1 MSRKSLL
8 SSVAAA
14 LGLGA
19 LSINL
24 QSAPAKRPGTPA
36 NPDIT
41 EGTLVRLDRDGRPV
55 DLCPLKHTDVN
66 GQISGFLARV
76 SVTQE
81 FVNTSREAIEAVY
94 KFPLPSDAAV
104 DDMEMVIG
112 KRTIK
117 GLIKEKQ
124 EARKMF
130 EDARNSGRTAALL
143 DQERPNIFTQSV
155 TNIPAGET
163 VRITIQ
169 YVETMKYEDGAYE
182 FVFPMVVGPRYTP
195 ASMSDPGSV
204 LPKRT
209 PEGTRAGHDINVK
222 VTVDAGMP
230 LGKVASTTHDVDV
243 LKSDASHALIA
254 LRNAQSIPNKDFIV
268 RYDVAGAKVQDAVLT
283 HSDKRGGFLSLVLQP
298 PARVAESEVTPKEIV
313 FVVDT
318 SGSMH
323 GFPLEKS
330 KEVIEH
336 AFRGLHPRDTFNLI
350 TFSGDEHILFP
361 KPVPAT
367 PENIRI
373 AWEFMRNRDGRG
385 GTEMMK
391 AIKASLD
398 PSDAQD
404 HIRVVCFM
412 TDGEVGNDFEI
423 LAEVQKHPK
432 ARVFA
437 FGIGSSINRFLL
449 DGMARY
455 GRGEVQYVGLQDD
468 GSAAAKLFHER
479 VRTPVL
485 TDIEIDWN
493 GLPVQ
498 DVFPSRIPDLFSAK
512 PVVLSAR
519 YSHAAS
525 GTIRLKGKIAGKPF
539 VREIA
544 VNLAGEEKKHDVLA
558 TLWARRK
565 VADLMASDFDSMQ
578 RGNGRPETKS
588 EITRLGLEYR
598 LMTQFT
604 SFIAVEDRVVNEGG
618 KPKVI
623 AVPVEMPE
631 GVSYSG
637 VYGQQAPA
645 TSSGTVAFRSILPSF
660 GRGAGAPMSAPPPP
674 NPRQREV
681 EAKAA
686 DRAQF
691 DAPKAPEP
699 RQISKLHPDLLKLA
713 PTATVNVEVW
723 LNVTNAEVIAKLKK
737 AGLTI
742 VSQPSG
748 GALVIGRI
756 TASQLSQLEALDE
769 VRFIGPARK

>member
-19 LSINL
+19 LTLNL
-24 QSAPAKRPGTPA
+24 QGTPPKRPGAPGK

-41 EGTLVRLDRDGRPV
+41 EGTLVRLDREGRAV

-104 DDMEMVIG
+104 DDMEMMVG
-112 KRTIK
+112 KRVIK

-124 EARKMF
+124 EARKMY

-155 TNIPAGET
+155 TNIAPGET

-169 YVETMKYEDGAYE
+169 YVETMKYEDGSYE

-195 ASMSDPGSV
+195 ASMSDPAAV
-204 LPKRT
+204 LPNRT
-209 PEGTRAGHDINVK
+209 SEGTRAGHDINLK
-222 VTVDAGMP
+222 ITLDAGLP
-230 LGKVASTTHDVDV
+230 LGKIVSTTHDVDV
-243 LKSDASHALIA
+243 LKSGQSHALVA
-254 LRNAQSIPNKDFIV
+254 LRNVQTIPNKDFII
-268 RYDVAGAKVQDAVLT
+268 RYDVAGAKVQDAILA
-283 HSDKRGGFLSLVLQP
+283 HADKRGGFLSLVLQP
-298 PARVAESEVTPKEIV
+298 PARVQESEVTPKEIV

-323 GFPLEKS
+323 GFPLEKT
-330 KEVIEH
+330 KEVIER
-336 AFRGLHPRDTFNLI
+336 AFQGLHPRDTFNLI

-367 PENIRI
+367 PENIKI
-373 AWEFMRNRDGRG
+373 AWEFMRNRSGRG

-398 PSDAQD
+398 PSDA
-404 HIRVVCFM
+404 HGHMRVVCFM

-449 DGMARY
+449 DGMARQ

-498 DVFPSRIPDLFSAK
+498 DVFPARIPDLFSAK

-519 YSHAAS
+519 YSHAAQ

-544 VNLAGEEKKHDVLA
+544 VQLPGDEKKHDVLA

-565 VADLMASDFDSMQ
+565 VADLMASDFE
-578 RGNGRPETKS
+578 GRRVESKS
-588 EITRLGLEYR
+588 EITRLGLDFR
-598 LMTQFT
+598 LMTQYT
-604 SFIAVEDRVVNEGG
+604 SFVAVEDRVVNSSGT
-618 KPKVI
+618 PKLV

-637 VYGQQAPA
+637 VYGGGQPMQSTNMAAPRPMMRM
-645 TSSGTVAFRSILPSF
+645 SPGF
-660 GRGAGAPMSAPPPP
+660 AGSAQPIAPPPP
-674 NPRQREV
+674 FPTKKQE
-681 EAKAA
+681 EARRA
-686 DRAQF
+686 DVKDKVAEL
-691 DAPKAPEP
+691 EP
-699 RQISKLHPDLLKLA
+699 RQVSKLHPELLKLA
-713 PTATVNVEVW
+713 PGATLTVEVW
-723 LNVTNAEVIAKLKK
+723 LNAATAETIAKLKR

-742 VSQPSG
+742 MSHPSG
-748 GALVIGRI
+748 GLLVIGSI
-756 TASQLSQLEALDE
+756 EASHLSQLEAMEE
-769 VRFIGPARK
+769 VRFIGPSKKV

>member
-1 MSRKSLL
+1 MSRKTLL

-19 LSINL
+19 LGINL
-24 QSAPAKRPGTPA
+24 QAAPPRRPGA
-36 NPDIT
+36 LKNPEIT
-41 EGTLVRLDRDGRPV
+41 EGTLVRLDRDGRAV

-81 FVNTSREAIEAVY
+81 FVNTSHEAIEAVY

-143 DQERPNIFTQSV
+143 DQDRPNIFTQSV
-155 TNIPAGET
+155 TNIPAGEK

-195 ASMSDPGSV
+195 ASMADPHAV
-204 LPKRT
+204 LPNRT

-222 VTVDAGMP
+222 VSVDAGLA
-230 LGKVASTTHDVDV
+230 LGKVASITHDVDV

-254 LRNAQSIPNKDFIV
+254 LRNAQTIPNKDFIL

-283 HSDKRGGFLSLVLQP
+283 HADKRGGFLSLVLQP

-330 KEVIEH
+330 KEVIER
-336 AFRGLHPRDTFNLI
+336 AFQGLHPRDTFNLI

-367 PENIRI
+367 PENLRI
-373 AWEFMRNRDGRG
+373 AWEFMRSRDGRG

-391 AIKASLD
+391 AIRAALD

-404 HIRVVCFM
+404 HMRVVCFM

-468 GSAAAKLFHER
+468 GIAAAKLFYER

-498 DVFPSRIPDLFSAK
+498 DVFPARIPDLFSAK
-512 PVVLSAR
+512 PLVLSAR
-519 YSHAAS
+519 YSRGAS

-539 VREIA
+539 LREIA
-544 VNLAGEEKKHDVLA
+544 VNLPAEEKKHDVLA

-565 VADLMASDFDSMQ
+565 VADLMASDFDGMH
-578 RGNGRPETKS
+578 RGGGRLEMKS

-618 KPKVI
+618 KVRVV

-637 VYGQQAPA
+637 VYGQPEA
-645 TSSGTVAFRSILPSF
+645 SSGTVMHKSMLKGGF
-660 GRGAGAPMSAPPPP
+660 GRSNAAPLAAPPPP
-674 NPRQREV
+674 SSGGREYKSKDVSLPERRQV
-681 EAKAA
+681 
-686 DRAQF
+686 
-691 DAPKAPEP
+691 
-699 RQISKLHPDLLKLA
+699 SKLHPDLLKLA

-723 LNVTNAEVIAKLKK
+723 LNVATDEVIAKLKK

-742 VSQPSG
+742 VSHPSG
-748 GALVIGRI
+748 GALVTGHIM
-756 TASQLSQLEALDE
+756 ASQLAQLEAMAE
-769 VRFIGPARK
+769 VRFIGPSRK